1 MTAVD
6 MDGEPSN
13 RKKKQNEGL
22 LTLLL
27 LGFYERMSSFAQFG
41 PMYRRI
47 QTCHV
52 ARGANGAV
60 EVLTQVRGADSD
72 IPKCV
77 CAQCIVNG
85 ER

>member
-1 MTAVD
+1 M
-6 MDGEPSN
+6 
-13 RKKKQNEGL
+13 

-27 LGFYERMSSFAQFG
+27 TGFYERMGSFAQFG

-52 ARGANGAV
+52 ARGPNGAV

-72 IPKCV
+72 IPKYVLAVSESAGKC
-77 CAQCIVNG
+77 
-85 ER
+85 